1 MRGNRAGGAVRRLS
15 ALLAAVLI
23 AGGCSRREQTEAA
36 AAEAAVAASVK
47 EAIYRI
53 CRLERASPSEH
64 SARVVDVK
72 GMSARDFRRV
82 LTEFPGRE
90 VHVWMPGESRW
101 LLIGNMSTNAVSL
114 ARALED
120 FAGDETCTM
129 SLPEVFASYA
139 GTRADIL
146 PAFYAPLKGE
156 VVPEWFVTRE
166 IPPIDWLDTTGV
178 DEDVLKPVLAEI
190 RSMQVVR
197 REILK
202 GNMLAA
208 KATDKAGE
216 ERATDA
222 WARAALRNPNDPLLL
237 ERIDNLNRNAKGFL
251 AVGRL
256 LQAMKCYETLVLIRP
271 NDPVAVHNFG
281 ICLKKLGKLDL
292 AEQALARAKQLS
304 GE

>member
-1 MRGNRAGGAVRRLS
+1 M
-15 ALLAAVLI
+15 ALLAAVFL
-23 AGGCSRREQTEAA
+23 AGGCSREEK
-36 AAEAAVAASVK
+36 AAVEESEIAAPVK

-53 CRLERASPSEH
+53 CRLERTSPSEH
-64 SARVVDVK
+64 SAKVIDVK
-72 GMSARDFRRV
+72 GMTARDFRRV
-82 LTEFPGRE
+82 LTEFPGRD

-101 LLIGNMSTNAVSL
+101 LLVGNLSTNAVSL
-114 ARALED
+114 ARALEA
-120 FAGDETCTM
+120 FANDETCTM

-146 PAFYAPLKGE
+146 PAFDAPLKGT

-166 IPPIDWLDTTGV
+166 IPKLDWLDMSGV
-178 DEDVLKPVLAEI
+178 DEDVLKAVLSEI

-208 KATDKAGE
+208 KAKDKAGE
-216 ERATDA
+216 EKATEV

-271 NDPVAVHNFG
+271 NDAVAVHNFG
-281 ICLKKLGKLDL
+281 MCLKKLGKLDM
-292 AEQALARAKQLS
+292 AEQVLARARLLS
-304 GE
+304 GK

>member
-1 MRGNRAGGAVRRLS
+1 MRRLS
-15 ALLAAVLI
+15 ALLAAVLL
-23 AGGCSRREQTEAA
+23 AGGCSREDKAKT
-36 AAEAAVAASVK
+36 AVAESEVAAPVK
-47 EAIYRI
+47 AAIYRI
-53 CRLERASPSEH
+53 CRLERTSPSEH
-64 SARVVDVK
+64 SARVIDVK
-72 GMSARDFRRV
+72 GMTAREFRRV

-101 LLIGNMSTNAVSL
+101 LLIGNQSTNAVSL
-114 ARALED
+114 ARAMEE
-120 FAGDETCTM
+120 FANDETCTM

-139 GTRADIL
+139 GTRTDIL
-146 PAFYAPLKGE
+146 PAFDAPLKGT

-166 IPPIDWLDTTGV
+166 IPQLDWLDTTGV
-178 DEDVLKPVLAEI
+178 DEDVLKSVLAEI

-216 ERATDA
+216 ERATDI

-271 NDPVAVHNFG
+271 NDAVAVHNFG
-281 ICLKKLGKLDL
+281 MCLKKLGKLDL
-292 AEQALARAKQLS
+292 AEQVLARARQLS
-304 GE
+304 GK